1 MTDWYYHDPA
11 QGRVGPHTAQEIGAR
26 FRDRRIQRD
35 TLVWN
40 AGMREWQPLQHM
52 RVELDLVGV
61 EPDVSA
67 PPPLPPPPPP
77 GVRGHE
83 HRTAAGAAST
93 SRKNAAPR
101 SRGLSGCAIVAI
113 VLAALAV
120 PAVGIVAA
128 IAIPAYKTYSAR
140 ANLSS
145 GLYGA
150 SIGIG
155 NAVEAHMGAAGRCP
169 GNSDMTPIIE
179 RFTQLHP
186 QSKLRFGAADGG
198 HCAFEMTLGGMGRD
212 LDGRTWVFIAY
223 DSDSGTEWD
232 CSGGDLPAR
241 LRPPVCRAE

>member
-61 EPDVSA
+61 EPDASV
-67 PPPLPPPPPP
+67 PPPLPPPGP
-77 GVRGHE
+77 RTHGHE
-83 HRTAAGAAST
+83 RRTAGAASAPRRT
-93 SRKNAAPR
+93 AAPR

-120 PAVGIVAA
+120 PAVGILAA
-128 IAIPAYKTYSAR
+128 IALPAYKDYTTR

-145 GLYGA
+145 SLYGA
-150 SIGIG
+150 SVGIG
-155 NAVEAHMGAAGRCP
+155 NVVEAHMGATGRCP
-169 GNSDMTPIIE
+169 GNGDMTPVIE
-179 RFTQLHP
+179 RF
-186 QSKLRFGAADGG
+186 SKLQPKSTLRFGAADGG
-198 HCAFEMTLGGMGRD
+198 HCAFEVTLGGMGRD
-212 LDGRTWVFIAY
+212 LDGRTWVFVAY
-223 DSDSGTEWD
+223 DSDNGTEWD
-232 CSGGDLPAR
+232 CSGGNLPAR
-241 LRPPVCRAE
+241 LRPAECRAE